1 MPPPLECGAGP
12 ARDWAGGGKPGR
24 HGLPSVYSLPGNGAS
39 REGTGWSGLQG
50 ARRPPARIG
59 RALATPC
66 ALIRPCGLRPALTTP
81 LQPNS
86 SSANPAWAGQEVPGQ
101 SRRLPLGASRA
112 RSPGIPR
119 PRIPRVWTDRSLP
132 QSPLPRTCGAQP
144 FPTTQSRERGGGVN
158 PSQMLVPIPLAPP
171 SQGHPCLYTKNL
183 APSRL
188 CFRCECVCVSAIG
201 AKMVPHHILP
211 TLPRP
216 TTLPDRKEP
225 RNFLPRSLPWN
236 QLWSGAAWTRRTFCK
251 IYILPWPP
259 SALIQ
264 ALA

>member
-24 HGLPSVYSLPGNGAS
+24 HGQPSVYSLPGNGTS
-39 REGTGWSGLQG
+39 REGTGWGGLQG

-59 RALATPC
+59 RALVTPC
-66 ALIRPCGLRPALTTP
+66 AQIRPCGLRPALTTP

-112 RSPGIPR
+112 RSPGTPR

-132 QSPLPRTCGAQP
+132 QSPLLRTCGAQS
-144 FPTTQSRERGGGVN
+144 FPTTQSRERGRGNIPLPNVG
-158 PSQMLVPIPLAPP
+158 PHPLAPP
-171 SQGHPCLYTKNL
+171 PQGHPCLFTKNL

-188 CFRCECVCVSAIG
+188 CFRCECVCVCNRCENGPLPHSAY
-201 AKMVPHHILP
+201 P
-211 TLPRP
+211 TQ
-216 TTLPDRKEP
+216 PDY
-225 RNFLPRSLPWN
+225 F
-236 QLWSGAAWTRRTFCK
+236 T
-251 IYILPWPP
+251 
-259 SALIQ
+259 
-264 ALA
+264 